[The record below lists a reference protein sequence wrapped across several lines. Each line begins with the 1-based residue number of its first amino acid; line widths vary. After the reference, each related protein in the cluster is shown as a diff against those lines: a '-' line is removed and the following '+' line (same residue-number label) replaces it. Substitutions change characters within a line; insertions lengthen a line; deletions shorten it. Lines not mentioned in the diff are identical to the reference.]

1 MKKEPNYNA
10 YFLAHVT
17 SPFVKTTSIKQCV
30 KKFLNNSRY
39 NSVFTAT
46 KEYSWYWFKN
56 KPINFKKYKLCRS
69 QDLTPNCKRYYFF
82 VWNFE
87 TRIYEKKISYWI

>member
-1 MKKEPNYNA
+1 MERHHSLKKVKTNGNDILNYWMKKEPNYNA

-56 KPINFKKYKLCRS
+56 KPINFK
-69 QDLTPNCKRYYFF
+69 
-82 VWNFE
+82 
-87 TRIYEKKISYWI
+87 I